1 MKGTQSNLPGSATSA
16 VDKPNLVS
24 PYWWLTLLTTLLV
37 LLQAVLA
44 GQGWFGD
51 RDFIDVHEIVGN
63 VFFLAVVMQLFL
75 TLILKI
81 RGPIGKQLLIL
92 NGMLLIL
99 TVVQIGLGYAG
110 RETAQ
115 AAAWHIPNGLLL
127 FGVAGTI
134 HSMVG
139 RLRQSA

>member
-44 GQGWFGD
+44 GQGWFED